1 MHESADPAAA
11 PETRVTATPDTNDT
25 IAAIATAPGRGGV
38 GIVRI
43 SGPAV
48 PGIAEGLIARL
59 PPPRQAVCRHFRA
72 ADGTPIDAGLA
83 LYFPAPHSY
92 TGEAVLELQGH
103 GGPVVLDLL
112 LARACALGARPARPG
127 EFTERAFLNGRMDL
141 AQAEAVAD
149 LIDAASAQ
157 AARAALASL
166 DGVFSQ
172 RVHALADGLLELRL
186 WVEAAI
192 DFPEEDIDFL
202 ADGALLAR
210 ADALA
215 SGLDALLAA
224 AVQGRLLSEGMR
236 VVIAGRPNAGK
247 SSLLNRLA
255 GYEAAIVTDIP
266 GTTRDVLRERIAL
279 DGLPLHVIDTAGL
292 RDSDDPVEQEGI
304 RRAWQ
309 EIGRADRLLL
319 LVEDA
324 EGLTAADAALR
335 ARLPA
340 TLALT
345 LVRNKIDLS
354 GAAPGEAQGEWG
366 PEVRLSART
375 GAGLDALAAHLKHCM
390 GFADK
395 QEGAFTARRRHLDAL
410 ERTRVHLQD
419 ARLRL
424 AGRQGELAA
433 EDLRRAHAALGEITG
448 EVSADDL
455 LGAIFG
461 QFCIGK

>member
-1 MHESADPAAA
+1 MAKASAPSA
-11 PETRVTATPDTNDT
+11 
-25 IAAIATAPGRGGV
+25 
-38 GIVRI
+38 
-43 SGPAV
+43 
-48 PGIAEGLIARL
+48 
-59 PPPRQAVCRHFRA
+59 
-72 ADGTPIDAGLA
+72 
-83 LYFPAPHSY
+83 HSY

-266 GTTRDVLRERIAL
+266 GTTRDVLRERIAQ
-279 DGLPLHVIDTAGL
+279 GVFEPGAA
-292 RDSDDPVEQEGI
+292 
-304 RRAWQ
+304 RRYLIQ
-309 EIGRADRLLL
+309 RLQGRFSRGA
-319 LVEDA
+319 
-324 EGLTAADAALR
+324 
-335 ARLPA
+335 ARLDENTRRSLRLQSKSPA
-340 TLALT
+340 TS
-345 LVRNKIDLS
+345 VQRM
-354 GAAPGEAQGEWG
+354 
-366 PEVRLSART
+366 R
-375 GAGLDALAAHLKHCM
+375 C
-390 GFADK
+390 
-395 QEGAFTARRRHLDAL
+395 
-410 ERTRVHLQD
+410 
-419 ARLRL
+419 
-424 AGRQGELAA
+424 
-433 EDLRRAHAALGEITG
+433 
-448 EVSADDL
+448 
-455 LGAIFG
+455 
-461 QFCIGK
+461 

>member
-1 MHESADPAAA
+1 M
-11 PETRVTATPDTNDT
+11 
-25 IAAIATAPGRGGV
+25 RGS
-38 GIVRI
+38 
-43 SGPAV
+43 SGSGFCSRTTGGWAV
-48 PGIAEGLIARL
+48 PLVLL
-59 PPPRQAVCRHFRA
+59 PPPRQAVYRHFRA
-72 ADGTPIDAGLA
+72 AGGTPIDAGLA

-247 SSLLNRLA
+247 SSLLNCLA
-255 GYEAAIVTDIP
+255 GYDAAIVTDIP
-266 GTTRDVLRERIAL
+266 GTTRDVLRERIVL

-304 RRAWQ
+304 RRA
-309 EIGRADRLLL
+309 R
-319 LVEDA
+319 
-324 EGLTAADAALR
+324 LTAAAADHR
-335 ARLPA
+335 PSPR
-340 TLALT
+340 
-345 LVRNKIDLS
+345 
-354 GAAPGEAQGEWG
+354 
-366 PEVRLSART
+366 
-375 GAGLDALAAHLKHCM
+375 
-390 GFADK
+390 
-395 QEGAFTARRRHLDAL
+395 
-410 ERTRVHLQD
+410 
-419 ARLRL
+419 
-424 AGRQGELAA
+424 GRC
-433 EDLRRAHAALGEITG
+433 T
-448 EVSADDL
+448 
-455 LGAIFG
+455 
-461 QFCIGK
+461 